1 MSNRLELF
9 VCRINCMIIIV
20 VSAKKLKQ
28 WRSMAGGYRRSK
40 YVSNTIQ
47 TIIEIIEKRRQQ
59 QNLFFSSLHEER
71 MKNSKWKT
79 K

>member
-1 MSNRLELF
+1 
-9 VCRINCMIIIV
+9 MIIIV

-47 TIIEIIEKRRQQ
+47 TIIEIIEGEDNNKT
-59 QNLFFSSLHEER
+59 FSSLLS
-71 MKNSKWKT
+71 MKKE
-79 K
+79 